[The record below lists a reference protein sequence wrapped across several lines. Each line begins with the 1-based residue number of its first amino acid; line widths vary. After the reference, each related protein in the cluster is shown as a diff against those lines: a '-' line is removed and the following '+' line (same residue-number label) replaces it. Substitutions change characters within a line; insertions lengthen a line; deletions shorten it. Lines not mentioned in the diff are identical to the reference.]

1 MNKKLT
7 IAAALLAAST
17 AFAFDTW
24 DGAQGAPQVVTGL
37 DNGTETSGYWFAY
50 DDSNDKGASKVVWA
64 DGVSAAPLDGGDL
77 SDVIVWC
84 SGVCGT
90 ASLDKGSLT
99 YNPFIGIGFNVLGEQ
114 EGGGDPE
121 AGDASAW
128 GGICISYASEA
139 APELELGL
147 GSVDADIQYAN
158 PAAKLKKATAGNIAD
173 LTWEDFKQ
181 PTWYKGDV
189 KMPGPDAAKQLV
201 AVKFK
206 IQATPA
212 DYKFRICGI
221 GPNGGCGKLG
231 ACTIDPPDQPGNAI
245 KAVRGA
251 SAAKAILSGRS
262 LSFTGI
268 SAGTAEVLNLQGQV
282 VAKGDVSSALSLA
295 NLDAGVYMVRVAGKS
310 VNFTN
315 KIVLK

>member
-17 AFAFDTW
+17 AFAFDLW

-50 DDSNDKGASKVVWA
+50 DDHNDKGASKVVWA
-64 DGVSAAPLDGGDL
+64 DGVSAEPLDGGDL

-90 ASLDKGSLT
+90 AVLDKGDLT
-99 YNPFIGIGFNVLGEQ
+99 YNPFIGIGFNVLGEA

-147 GSVDADIQYAN
+147 GSVDADILYAN

-173 LTWEDFKQ
+173 LTWADFKQ

-212 DYKFRICGI
+212 EYKFRICGV
-221 GPNGGCGKLG
+221 GPKG
-231 ACTIDPPDQPGNAI
+231 ACGILPVCVLEPNYICCSTPPAI
-245 KAVRGA
+245 KAVV
-251 SAAKAILSGRS
+251 AKAILNGRT
-262 LSFTGI
+262 LSFTGV

-282 VAKGDVSSALSLA
+282 VAKGDVSSAFSLA
-295 NLDAGVYMVRVAGKS
+295 NLDAGVYMVRIAGKS
-310 VNFTN
+310 ANFTDM
-315 KIVLK
+315 IVLK